1 MIRLRQIRVCHSRIL
16 FAGFFF
22 ILLTASSS
30 NAQVW
35 QWSVDVDSIIS
46 KETQKNPKAYL
57 WIPPDCK
64 QVRGVVLAQN
74 NMIEQG
80 ILENEG
86 FRKSMS
92 EIGFAQVWVDPAFDQ
107 VFYFDK
113 GIGEKFNAFIKKLG
127 RVSGYTEL
135 EFAAV
140 VPIGHSAAASFPWN
154 FGAWSPDRTVAMIS
168 VHGDAPLTKLTGSG
182 QPNPD
187 WETRQIDGVPGL
199 MVMGEYEWWDDRLAP
214 AQLFRQLHPHAAISL
229 LADAGRGHF
238 DFSEPLVRYLALFI
252 KKAASVRLPKDVPL
266 DRYPM
271 LNFVDVKK
279 GWLAERWYKDRF
291 PSHPSAPYRSYQG
304 NQKEAFWYFDKEIAA
319 LTEDY
324 YAKARQKKQQYIGYM
339 QNGELLSYNPRSHA
353 RIQARFIPLNDGISF
368 HISAVYSD
376 SLRSKISDAHAKTKI
391 DITKITGPVEKVN
404 DSTFTIR
411 FNRSGFDNPK
421 RSNDIWLMAASEGDD
436 TFKSSVQ
443 QFNMRFPLKNALG
456 LSQAIDFPGPQDV
469 SENSLPVTL
478 AAKSGRN
485 LPVHYYVQQG
495 PAVIQ
500 GDKLFLTKV
509 PPRSKFPVK
518 ITVVAWQYGTSNQ
531 PQIQSAAP
539 VSRTFYV
546 QKKK

>member
-1 MIRLRQIRVCHSRIL
+1 MCACNLKIL
-16 FAGFFF
+16 FTWVFLVLLSAAG
-22 ILLTASSS
+22 SY
-30 NAQVW
+30 AQVW
-35 QWSVDVDSIIS
+35 QWSVAVDSIIS
-46 KETQKNPKAYL
+46 KETQNNPKAYL
-57 WIPPDCK
+57 WVPPDCK

-86 FRKSMS
+86 FRKTMS

-113 GIGEKFNAFIKKLG
+113 GIGDKFNAFMKKLAH
-127 RVSGYTEL
+127 VSGYTEL
-135 EFAAV
+135 EFAPV

-154 FGAWSPDRTVAMIS
+154 FGAWSPHRTIAIIS
-168 VHGDAPLTKLTGSG
+168 VHGDAPLTNLTGSG
-182 QPNPD
+182 QPNTD
-187 WETRQIDGVPGL
+187 WQGRQIDGVPGL

-214 AQLFRQLHPHAAISL
+214 AQRFRQLHPHAAISL

-252 KKAASVRLPKDVPL
+252 KKAASVRLPKHVPM
-266 DRYPM
+266 DRYPK
-271 LNFVDVKK
+271 LSFVDVKK

-291 PSHPSAPYRSYQG
+291 PSYPSAPCCSYRG
-304 NQKEAFWYFDKEIAA
+304 NPNEAFWYFDQQMAA
-319 LTEDY
+319 LTEQY

-339 QNGELLSYNPRSHA
+339 QNGELLSYNPKSHA

-376 SLRSKISDAHAKTKI
+376 SLRSKISDAHAKTRI

-421 RSNDIWLMAASEGDD
+421 RSNEIWLMAASEGDIIY
-436 TFKSSVQ
+436 KSSVQ
-443 QFNMRFPLKNALG
+443 QLNLRFPLRNELG
-456 LSQAIDFPGPQDV
+456 LSQTIDFPRPEDV
-469 SENSLPVTL
+469 SENSLAVKL
-478 AAKSGRN
+478 AAKSDRN
-485 LPVHYYVQQG
+485 LPVHYYVQNG

-500 GDKLFLTKV
+500 GDKIVLTKI
-509 PPRSKFPVK
+509 PSRSKFPIQ

-539 VSRTFYV
+539 VSQTFYV